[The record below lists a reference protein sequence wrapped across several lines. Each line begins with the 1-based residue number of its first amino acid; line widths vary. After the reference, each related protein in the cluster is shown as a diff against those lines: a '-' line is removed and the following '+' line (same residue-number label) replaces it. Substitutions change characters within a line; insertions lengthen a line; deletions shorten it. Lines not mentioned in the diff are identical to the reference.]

1 MYFRILLNKNNA
13 FFYNHIW
20 IGVNIENCLNLKF
33 KSFIED
39 HILHSELHINFHFLR
54 FVTVHLVEII
64 GVINCVCKLTFHT
77 EGDNC
82 RRFEHFNWMPSFSFW
97 KQRLTTP
104 EGFTAKLSKETVLTK
119 PEGFTAKL
127 SKETGPRFFFFF
139 FFYKIT
145 QDYFDQTGELK
156 TCSYLETSWIVH
168 LPSPW

>member
-20 IGVNIENCLNLKF
+20 NGVNIENCLNLKF

-39 HILHSELHINFHFLR
+39 HILHSELHINFHFRR
-54 FVTVHLVEII
+54 FVTVHLVDII

-77 EGDNC
+77 EGDSC
-82 RRFEHFNWMPSFSFW
+82 RRFEHFNWTPSFSFW
-97 KQRLTTP
+97 KQFYQRQRDSQQSS
-104 EGFTAKLSKETVLTK
+104 ARKQVRAS
-119 PEGFTAKL
+119 
-127 SKETGPRFFFFF
+127 SFF

-156 TCSYLETSWIVH
+156 TCSYLKTSWIVH